1 MSPFIAW
8 NSQPLEKWADKHA
21 QGKFID
27 LVDRKQHSRRMHYI
41 EKGTG
46 EPVILIHGFNYDSY
60 TWSSNID
67 PLAEKHKVFAID
79 LWGFGFSTRQPM
91 DYGYPLFAHQVLM
104 FMDSLG
110 IPSASLVGHS
120 MGGGTAITFAGQH
133 PQRVDRLVLVDAA
146 GMPNQLPLK
155 GKFFQLPW
163 VPEFLLGLNT
173 NSVRKSNL
181 LSNWIHNR
189 ELLTDE
195 YFEAATCFQ
204 KVEGTTEILLA
215 ILRKNFF
222 NTLEEEIR
230 QLGQADIPTLVIWG
244 RHDNSVPLR
253 CGEEMH
259 RLIKGSRLEVLENAG
274 HLANFDQ
281 SDAFNKLVIDFLQE

>member
-1 MSPFIAW
+1 MSTFIAW

-27 LVDRKQHSRRMHYI
+27 LDKGDQHLRTHYI
-41 EKGTG
+41 EKGAG

-67 PLAEKHKVFAID
+67 SLAEKHQVIAID
-79 LWGFGFSTRQPM
+79 LWGFGFSTRQHL
-91 DYGYPLFAHQVLM
+91 DYGYQLFANQVLM
-104 FMDSLG
+104 FMDGLG

-133 PQRVDRLVLVDAA
+133 PHKVDKLVLVDAV
-146 GMPNQLPLK
+146 GIPNQLPFK
-155 GKFFQLPW
+155 GKFFQLPR

-195 YFEAATCFQ
+195 YFKAATCFQ
-204 KVEGTTEILLA
+204 KVEGTTEVLLA

-230 QLGQADIPTLVIWG
+230 LLGQEDIPTLITWG
-244 RHDNSVPLR
+244 RHDKTVPLH
-253 CGEEMH
+253 CGQEMH
-259 RLIKGSRLEVLENAG
+259 HMLKGSRFVVLENAG

-281 SDAFNKLVIDFLQE
+281 ADAFNKLVIDFLQE